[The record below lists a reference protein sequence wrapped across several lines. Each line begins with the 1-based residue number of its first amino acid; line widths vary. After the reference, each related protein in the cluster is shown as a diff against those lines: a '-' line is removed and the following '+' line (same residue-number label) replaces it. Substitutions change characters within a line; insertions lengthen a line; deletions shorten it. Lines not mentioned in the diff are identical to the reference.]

1 MATKAVSVPVK
12 QATKQPITFISQQE
26 LRTFIK
32 LRNLIEKKQKLL
44 ESMTDTFKNL
54 LGAGATVEEGVH
66 IANINMTERR
76 NPSWKNE
83 AVELAEQVYGLGEG
97 EKWAAK
103 IIEKTEPV
111 PSVRLV
117 VK

>member
-1 MATKAVSVPVK
+1 MATKAALVPVK
-12 QATKQPITFISQQE
+12 TTTKQPITFISQQE

-32 LRNLIEKKQKLL
+32 LRNRIEKEQGLL
-44 ESMTDTFKNL
+44 ETMTETFKNL

-76 NPSWKNE
+76 NPGWKSE
-83 AVELAEQVYGLGEG
+83 AIELAEQVYGLGEG

-103 IIEKTEPV
+103 IIEKTAPV
-111 PSVRLV
+111 PSVRLI